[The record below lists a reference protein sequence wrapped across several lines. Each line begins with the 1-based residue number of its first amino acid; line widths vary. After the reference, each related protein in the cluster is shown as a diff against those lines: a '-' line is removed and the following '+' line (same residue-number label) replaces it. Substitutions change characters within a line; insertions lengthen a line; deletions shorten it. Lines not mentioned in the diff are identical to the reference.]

1 MASGA
6 KHNLMSYPASKTQH
20 APSGIRK
27 ELPIYEQIGVGRYG
41 DGLIRP
47 GGLALTRRAVSF
59 ACLSPGSRVLDI
71 GSGTGATLRY
81 LVDHGGF
88 EAVGV
93 EPSAVLVK
101 EGRESNPGLPMVC
114 ASGESL
120 PFANAVMDGVLAECS
135 LSVIQD
141 VDRVLG
147 ECRRVLKPAGRL
159 LVSDVYAGNPDGV
172 SGLKGLR
179 VECCLTGAVCR
190 EEWTSRLEAGGFD
203 VTLWED
209 HSAALREFAARLILA
224 GFSFDAFR
232 HCRSNARKDEAAGE
246 AQGALYKA
254 RPGYFLLIAQKA

>member
-1 MASGA
+1 VISE
-6 KHNLMSYPASKTQH
+6 TQH
-20 APSGIRK
+20 PLSGIRK
-27 ELPIYEQIGVGRYG
+27 ELPIYEQIGVGGYG

-47 GGLALTRRAVSF
+47 GGLALTLRALNL

-71 GSGTGATLRY
+71 GSGTGATLRR

-93 EPSAVLVK
+93 EPSAILVK
-101 EGRESNPGLPMVC
+101 ESRERNPGLPLVR
-114 ASGESL
+114 ASGEIL

-135 LSVIQD
+135 LSVTQD

-159 LVSDVYAGNPDGV
+159 LVSDVYARNPDGA
-172 SGLKGLR
+172 SRLKDLR
-179 VECCLTGAVCR
+179 VECCLTGAMCR

-224 GFSFDAFR
+224 GFSFDAFH
-232 HCRSNARKDEAAGE
+232 HCRGNAVKEREVFTPCSAE
-246 AQGALYKA
+246 TQGALHKA